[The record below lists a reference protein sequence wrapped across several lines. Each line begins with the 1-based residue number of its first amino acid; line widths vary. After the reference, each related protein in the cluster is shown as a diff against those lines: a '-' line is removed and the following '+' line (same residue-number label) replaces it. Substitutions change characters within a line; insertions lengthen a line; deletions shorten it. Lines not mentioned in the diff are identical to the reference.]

1 MRLLPCALALMLP
14 VVLAAQEKDEWRRVA
29 KYEDGSYIELNASR
43 VTFGGGEVGRVRV
56 RVVWAKPQSLKGAP
70 AATYKTHLE
79 TVEFKCRQ
87 RQFRSLE
94 LTLLDP
100 TGKPVYS
107 YEGPATGAWVEVKPK
122 TMPYRILEP
131 ACAMIEEKRR
141 NPDAEP
147 QS

>member
-1 MRLLPCALALMLP
+1 MGLLPCALALMLP
-14 VVLAAQEKDEWRRVA
+14 VSLAAQGRDEWRRVA
-29 KYEDGSYIELNASR
+29 KYEDSSYIELNASR
-43 VTFGGGEVGRVRV
+43 VTFGVGEIGRVRV
-56 RVVWAKPQSLKGAP
+56 RVVWAKPQGLKGAP
-70 AATYKTHLE
+70 GATYKTHLE
-79 TVEFKCRQ
+79 TAEFKCRQ
-87 RQFRSLE
+87 RQFRRLE

-107 YEGPATGAWVEVKPK
+107 YGGPVAGAWVDVKPK

-131 ACAMIEEKRR
+131 ACALIEEKRR